1 MQCLLPSQRYR
12 SVFDI
17 PLQELIAS
25 GIKGIIFD
33 LDNTLT
39 EWNKELSNETID
51 WLKFAKK
58 IGFKMC
64 FVSNNSDLRVREL
77 ADIAEVPFVARAGKP
92 RPGCFRRAMDLM
104 ETTADTTAVVGDQI
118 FTDILGGNRLGLLT
132 ILVSPISNKEFP
144 GTRLVR
150 VFEKMV
156 LKWISGGSREH
167 EDSPRD
173 T

>member
-92 RPGCFRRAMDLM
+92 RPGCFRRA
-104 ETTADTTAVVGDQI
+104 I
-118 FTDILGGNRLGLLT
+118 
-132 ILVSPISNKEFP
+132 
-144 GTRLVR
+144 
-150 VFEKMV
+150 
-156 LKWISGGSREH
+156 
-167 EDSPRD
+167 
-173 T
+173 

>member
-51 WLKFAKK
+51 WLKFALDKRFSK
-58 IGFKMC
+58 LHDQPHGQ
-64 FVSNNSDLRVREL
+64 DQ
-77 ADIAEVPFVARAGKP
+77 AG
-92 RPGCFRRAMDLM
+92 
-104 ETTADTTAVVGDQI
+104 E
-118 FTDILGGNRLGLLT
+118 
-132 ILVSPISNKEFP
+132 
-144 GTRLVR
+144 
-150 VFEKMV
+150 
-156 LKWISGGSREH
+156 SG
-167 EDSPRD
+167 
-173 T
+173 